1 MLQVYPILKALIFLA
16 NIHTN
21 VEGLQRMTSS
31 HATKF
36 SELEKNR
43 TYVSIPGRFSI
54 VMLMLAVRCERVF
67 FLKKKTYQRK
77 GHL

>member
-1 MLQVYPILKALIFLA
+1 MNPGFLKHQQYASSLPHAEGVDFFLA
-16 NIHTN
+16 NIHTD

-43 TYVSIPGRFSI
+43 TYVSVPGRFSI

-67 FLKKKTYQRK
+67 F
-77 GHL
+77 